1 MLTKAGKN
9 KVERK
14 ISFYS
19 GLSKFLFGKK
29 FIPNYSAPKI
39 GCVYAFE
46 MSDDTVKIGVT
57 TNLENRKKAVKG
69 AVYLDVL
76 RVHHTDFAP
85 LTFMYTIERR
95 CHNVFNSFRVRG
107 EYFAITFE
115 EACTELDRHAD
126 EIAAALKTA
135 DENFIDELKYYEELK
150 EQFFA
155 TPLVADPAPAA
166 KPAAKEPDLAR
177 VYLLQLSDNSVTI
190 GHSKNIRA
198 RGTKI
203 KRETG
208 LNIINLYFTP
218 EMPRE
223 DACLVEL
230 ASQTKLSSR
239 RVKGEFFSVDFD
251 EARNVVDYFVEI
263 TLAALP
269 NQSANLIADK

>member
-1 MLTKAGKN
+1 MENQTKNAPQI
-9 KVERK
+9 VEVENVHG
-14 ISFYS
+14 YTD
-19 GLSKFLFGKK
+19 
-29 FIPNYSAPKI
+29 AQ
-39 GCVYAFE
+39 
-46 MSDDTVKIGVT
+46 DTVWLNAEDVARGLGFVMVRKERVT
-57 TNLENRKKAVKG
+57 TSGDTPYTAVRWERINGYISEFSSSPQMGNFSQEVGNFPHTVGKGDYIPEQLFYLLAMKASNEAAKNFQFKVAFKILPSIRKYG
-69 AVYLDVL
+69 YYS
-76 RVHHTDFAP
+76 
-85 LTFMYTIERR
+85 LTNET
-95 CHNVFNSFRVRG
+95 
-107 EYFAITFE
+107 
-115 EACTELDRHAD
+115 
-126 EIAAALKTA
+126 
-135 DENFIDELKYYEELK
+135 
-150 EQFFA
+150 
-155 TPLVADPAPAA
+155 APAA

-269 NQSANLIADK
+269 NQPANLIADS